1 MILLV
6 DYGNT
11 RLKWRLVSS
20 MGVEQEGATTEGPQA
35 LRSGLAAY
43 GRAITRVAVSMVGSE
58 QAMATLSN
66 TLEKVTAA
74 PIRFYWSEQVRDGL
88 RNGYVDVSRMGADRW
103 HAMLGAWQ
111 INRSGVAVVDAG
123 SALTVDYIAS
133 GGQHLGG
140 YILPGLQMMRESL
153 HRGAARVG
161 FDNAVSL
168 STVPG
173 TNTSD
178 CVNHGLSWLN
188 VGIVEHIER
197 DVIDLGLDSVVITGG
212 DAGRL
217 LALGLKGEHRPG
229 LVFEGLAVVDQAEAA
244 P

>member
-1 MILLV
+1 VILLI

-20 MGVEQEGATTEGPQA
+20 VGVEHEGATAEGAQA
-35 LRSGLAAY
+35 LQSALGNY

-58 QAMATLSN
+58 QAMAALSA
-66 TLEKVTAA
+66 TLEKFTRAS
-74 PIRFYWSEQVRDGL
+74 IRFYWSEQVRDGL
-88 RNGYVDVSRMGADRW
+88 RNGYVDVSLMGADRW

-111 INRSGVAVVDAG
+111 ASRSGVAVVDAG
-123 SALTVDYIAS
+123 SALTVDYIAP

-161 FDNAVSL
+161 FDDAVSL

-197 DVIDLGLDSVVITGG
+197 DVIDLGLESVVITGG
-212 DAGRL
+212 DAERL

-229 LVFEGLAVVDQAEAA
+229 LVFEGLALVDQAEAA

>member
-1 MILLV
+1 MILLI

-20 MGVEQEGATTEGPQA
+20 GGIEQEGASTEGPQA
-35 LRSGLAAY
+35 LPSALGNF
-43 GRAITRVAVSMVGSE
+43 GRAVTRVAVSMVGSE
-58 QAMATLSN
+58 QAMAALSN
-66 TLEKVTAA
+66 TLEKFTTA
-74 PIRFYWSEQVRDGL
+74 PIRFYWSERVRDGL

-111 INRSGVAVVDAG
+111 ASRAGVAVVDAG
-123 SALTVDYIAS
+123 SALTVDYIAPD
-133 GGQHLGG
+133 GQHLGG

-161 FDNAVSL
+161 FDDAVSL

-188 VGIVEHIER
+188 VGIIEHVER
-197 DVIDLGLDSVVITGG
+197 DVTDLGLKSVVITGG
-212 DAGRL
+212 DAERL

-229 LVFEGLAVVDQAEAA
+229 LVFEGLALVDHAEAA